1 MTDVA
6 PLVAAGWL
14 RKTQPAG
21 ALGRLEEVVCQLAA
35 VQQRERPRLET
46 IACHVFCGD
55 HGVAR
60 HGVSAYPREVTA
72 QMLANLR
79 AGGAASA
86 VLCRELGIGFTA
98 YDVGVDHDVADPIR
112 VSRGTRDLL
121 VEPAMTAGEMALA
134 LDLGRAAVRGGHA
147 GGESG
152 GEPHDGPDV
161 VILGEMGIGNTT
173 VAAILAQ
180 RLLGGPTDRYVGRGT
195 GVDDATFVRKQA
207 VVATAARLPFS
218 GAGPLDVLQ
227 RFGGLEIAAMV
238 GGYLG
243 LIGSRTTA
251 IVDGAIASVA
261 ALVAVSHDAR
271 VRPHLIFGHRS
282 PEPAH
287 GVVLQALGARPLLDL
302 DLRLGEATGGLV
314 AVPILR
320 LALALYRSMAEF
332 DAAGVSGR
340 LP

>member
-6 PLVAAGWL
+6 ALVAAGWL

-21 ALGRLEEVVCQLAA
+21 ALGRLEEIVCQLAA
-35 VQQRERPRLET
+35 VQHTERPGLER

-55 HGVAR
+55 HGIAR
-60 HGVSAYPREVTA
+60 RGVSAYPREVTA

-86 VLCRELGIGFTA
+86 VLCRELGIAFTA
-98 YDVGVDHDVADPIR
+98 HDVGVDHDATDPAR
-112 VSRGTRDLL
+112 VGRGTRDLL
-121 VEPAMTAGEMALA
+121 VEPAMTAGELTRA
-134 LDLGRAAVRGGHA
+134 LDLGRAAVCDGKPS
-147 GGESG
+147 GESSG
-152 GEPHDGPDV
+152 GPDV

-173 VAAILAQ
+173 VASILAQ
-180 RLLGGPTDRYVGRGT
+180 RLLGGPPERYVGRGT
-195 GVDDATFVRKQA
+195 GVDEATFARKQA
-207 VVATAARLPFS
+207 LVAAAARLPWS
-218 GAGPLDVLQ
+218 DAAPLDLLR
-227 RFGGLEIAAMV
+227 RFGGLEIAALV

-243 LIGSRTTA
+243 LVGSRTTA
-251 IVDGAIASVA
+251 LVDGAIASVA
-261 ALVAVSHDAR
+261 ALIAVSHDPH

-287 GVVLQALGARPLLDL
+287 GFVLEALAARPLLDL
-302 DLRLGEATGGLV
+302 DLRLGEATGGLM

-320 LALALYRSMAEF
+320 LAMALYRSMAEF

>member
-6 PLVAAGWL
+6 ALVAAGWL

-21 ALGRLEEVVCQLAA
+21 ALGRLEELVRQLAV
-35 VQQRERPRLET
+35 VQQRERPGLET
-46 IACHVFCGD
+46 IDCHVFCGD
-55 HGVAR
+55 HGIAR
-60 HGVSAYPREVTA
+60 RGVSAYPREVTS

-98 YDVGVDHDVADPIR
+98 HDVGVDHEASDPTR
-112 VSRGTRDLL
+112 VGRGTRDLL
-121 VEPAMTAGEMALA
+121 DEPAMTAAETARA
-134 LDLGRAAVRGGHA
+134 LDLGRAAVRGGKTQA
-147 GGESG
+147 
-152 GEPHDGPDV
+152 EPHGGPDL

-180 RLLGGPTDRYVGRGT
+180 RLLGGPPDRYVGRGT

-207 VVATAARLPFS
+207 VVAAAARLPLM
-218 GAGPLDVLQ
+218 GDAPLDVLQ
-227 RFGGLEIAAMV
+227 RFGGLEIAALV

-243 LIGSRTTA
+243 LIGTRTTA
-251 IVDGAIASVA
+251 IVDGAIASVG
-261 ALVAVSHDAR
+261 ALVAVSHDPR

-287 GVVLQALGARPLLDL
+287 RFVLQALAARPLLDL
-302 DLRLGEATGGLV
+302 DLRLGEATGGLM

-320 LALALYRSMAEF
+320 LAVALYHSMAEF

-340 LP
+340 LA

>member
-6 PLVAAGWL
+6 ALVAARWL

-21 ALGRLEEVVCQLAA
+21 ALGRLEEVVCQLGA
-35 VQQRERPRLET
+35 VQQRERPGLDA

-98 YDVGVDHDVADPIR
+98 HDVGVDHDATDPTR
-112 VSRGTRDLL
+112 VGRGTRDLL
-121 VEPAMTAGEMALA
+121 VEPAMTDVETARA
-134 LDLGRAAVRGGHA
+134 LDLGRAAVRGGKTRA
-147 GGESG
+147 
-152 GEPHDGPDV
+152 EPQGGPDL

-180 RLLGGPTDRYVGRGT
+180 RLLGGPPDQYVGRGT
-195 GVDDATFVRKQA
+195 GVDDATFARKQE
-207 VVATAARLPFS
+207 VVAAAARLPFT
-218 GAGPLDVLQ
+218 GDAPLDVLQ
-227 RFGGLEIAAMV
+227 RFGGLEIAALV

-251 IVDGAIASVA
+251 LVDGAIASVA
-261 ALVAVSHDAR
+261 ALVAVSHDPR

-287 GVVLQALGARPLLDL
+287 GFVLQALGARPLLDL
-302 DLRLGEATGGLV
+302 DLRLGEATGGLM

-320 LALALYRSMAEF
+320 LAVALYHSMAEF

-340 LP
+340 LA

>member
-6 PLVAAGWL
+6 ALVAAGWL

-21 ALGRLEEVVCQLAA
+21 ALGRLEEVVCRLAA
-35 VQQRERPRLET
+35 VQQRERPVLET
-46 IACHVFCGD
+46 ILCHVFCGD
-55 HGVAR
+55 HGIAR
-60 HGVSAYPREVTA
+60 RGVSAYPREVTA

-98 YDVGVDHDVADPIR
+98 YDVGVDHDAADPTR
-112 VSRGTRDLL
+112 VGRGTRDLL
-121 VEPAMTAGEMALA
+121 VEPAMTPGEMARA
-134 LDLGRAAVRGGHA
+134 LDLGRAAVRGGGA
-147 GGESG
+147 RGES
-152 GEPHDGPDV
+152 PDGPDV

-180 RLLGGPTDRYVGRGT
+180 RLLGGPADRYVGRGT
-195 GVDDATFVRKQA
+195 GIDDATFVRKQA
-207 VVATAARLPFS
+207 VVAAAASLPFE
-218 GAGPLDVLQ
+218 GDAPLEVLQ
-227 RFGGLEIAAMV
+227 RFGGLEIAALV

-243 LIGSRTTA
+243 LTGSRTMA
-251 IVDGAIASVA
+251 VVDGAIASVA
-261 ALVAVSHDAR
+261 ALIAVSHDAR

-287 GVVLQALGARPLLDL
+287 GFVLQALGARPLLDL

-320 LALALYRSMAEF
+320 LAVALYRSMSEF

>member
-6 PLVAAGWL
+6 ALVAAGWL

-21 ALGRLEEVVCQLAA
+21 ALGRLEEVVCQVAR
-35 VQQRERPRLET
+35 VQNRERPTLQR

-55 HGVAR
+55 HGIACR
-60 HGVSAYPREVTA
+60 GVSAYPREVTA

-86 VLCRELGIGFTA
+86 VLCRELGIQFTA
-98 YDVGVDHDVADPIR
+98 HDVGVDHDVHEPAR
-112 VSRGTRDLL
+112 VRRGTRDLL
-121 VEPAMTAGEMALA
+121 VESAMTAEEMAAA
-134 LDLGRAAVRGGHA
+134 LDVGRAAVRDGTRRSDTD
-147 GGESG
+147 E
-152 GEPHDGPDV
+152 GPDL

-180 RLLGGPTDRYVGRGT
+180 RLLAGSPDRYVGRGT
-195 GVDDATFVRKQA
+195 GVDDTTFLRKLS
-207 VVATAARLPFS
+207 VVAEAAGLPMPATS
-218 GAGPLDVLQ
+218 PLEVLQ
-227 RFGGLEIAAMV
+227 RFGGLEIAALV

-243 LIGSRTTA
+243 LVGSRTTA
-251 IVDGAIASVA
+251 LVDGVIASVA
-261 ALVAVSHDAR
+261 ALVAVKHDAR

-287 GVVLQALGARPLLDL
+287 GLVLHALGARPLLDL
-302 DLRLGEATGGLV
+302 DLRLGEATGGLM

-320 LALALYRSMAEF
+320 LALALYDSMAEF
-332 DAAGVSGR
+332 DSAGISGR
-340 LP
+340 LE

>member
-6 PLVAAGWL
+6 AMVAACWL

-21 ALGRLEEVVCQLAA
+21 ALGRLEDVVCQLAR
-35 VQQRERPRLET
+35 VQGRDQPSMDR

-55 HGVAR
+55 HGVAHR
-60 HGVSAYPREVTA
+60 GVSAYPREVTA

-86 VLCRELGIGFTA
+86 VLCRELGIRFEA
-98 YDVGVDHDVADPIR
+98 YDVGVDHDAHDPTR
-112 VSRGTRDLL
+112 VGRGTRDLL
-121 VEPAMTAGEMALA
+121 VEPAMTDLEMMAA
-134 LDLGRAAVRGGHA
+134 LDLGRAAVRDGIA
-147 GGESG
+147 LGET
-152 GEPHDGPDV
+152 HDGADL

-180 RLLGGPTDRYVGRGT
+180 RLLKGSPDQYVGRGT
-195 GVDDATFVRKQA
+195 GVDDATFLRKQA
-207 VVATAARLPFS
+207 VVNEACGLPFTGTS
-218 GAGPLDVLQ
+218 PLEVLQ

-243 LIGSRTTA
+243 LIGGRTTA
-251 IVDGAIASVA
+251 LVDGAIASVA
-261 ALVAVSHDAR
+261 ALIAVSHDAR

-287 GVVLQALGARPLLDL
+287 TLVLQALEARPLLDL
-302 DLRLGEATGGLV
+302 DLRLGEATGGLM

-340 LP
+340 LE